1 MKDLKSKFKE
11 HIEKLNLDAKIKKH
25 IVNSYELKFHDKDN
39 ELIALIEKEQ
49 VNLADILQKETDKY
63 EKKVAGI
70 KHKMENQKDIII
82 NNELQ
87 KRLKSI
93 VEFYVIDINKDTQ

>member
-11 HIEKLNLDAKIKKH
+11 HIEKLNLDTKIKKH

-39 ELIALIEKEQ
+39 DLITLIEKEQ
-49 VNLADILQKETDKY
+49 IKLAELLKKETDMY
-63 EKKVAGI
+63 EKKVADI
-70 KHKMENQKDIII
+70 KHKMENQKDTII

-93 VEFYVIDINKDTQ
+93 VEFYVIDIDKDTQ